1 MERKKA
7 GLRKTGFALLVSV
20 VAFAGL
26 SQSCAHMPKGLGPV
40 EHNKLVDGVY
50 EGSYAWLPVKAS
62 VDVTIKDS
70 KIANIKIVKHR
81 THKGRKAESPLPR
94 AIIDQQSTQVD
105 AITGATRSS
114 FVIMGAV
121 QDAITKAYKGN

>member
-7 GLRKTGFALLVSV
+7 GLKKTGLALLVCV
-20 VAFAGL
+20 VAFTGL
-26 SQSCAHMPKGLGPV
+26 SQSCAHMPKNLGPID
-40 EHNKLVDGVY
+40 HSNLVDGVY
-50 EGSYAWLPVKAS
+50 DGSYAWFPVKAS
-62 VDVTIKDS
+62 VNVTIQDS

-81 THKGRKAESPLPR
+81 THKGTKAEEPIPR
-94 AIIDQQSTQVD
+94 TIISQQSTQVD

-121 QDAITKAYKGN
+121 QDAIRKANKGE